1 MFSKDACQ
9 TLNSSCNDEKKKPL
23 LLGVVKAVLWGTG
36 AAVGLCRGCVLQP
49 RLRGRRRAAPPP
61 PAPRRRPLNTCYLFK
76 RPLVS
81 SCFAEPR
88 TPFGEVEPKLGCG
101 RLTGGCLWRRR
112 DKWKVRA
119 GRKGCGRNRNSARI
133 VSFQQMPW
141 SEEHCEHGRELI
153 KRFWPCPESVEAQGV
168 WRERVP
174 NTPTPLLS
182 VKSYFYGTLKRRK
195 NSHCDETDRK
205 ILMDGQFGHAFK

>member
-1 MFSKDACQ
+1 MSFFPQPFAKGCTPLWGAVSSGGASKFTKRMNKIVWCAMFSKDACQ
-9 TLNSSCNDEKKKPL
+9 TLNSSCNDEKRKNL

-36 AAVGLCRGCVLQP
+36 AAVGLDRGCVLQP

-81 SCFAEPR
+81 SCFAKPR

-133 VSFQQMPW
+133 V
-141 SEEHCEHGRELI
+141 
-153 KRFWPCPESVEAQGV
+153 
-168 WRERVP
+168 
-174 NTPTPLLS
+174 
-182 VKSYFYGTLKRRK
+182 
-195 NSHCDETDRK
+195 
-205 ILMDGQFGHAFK
+205 